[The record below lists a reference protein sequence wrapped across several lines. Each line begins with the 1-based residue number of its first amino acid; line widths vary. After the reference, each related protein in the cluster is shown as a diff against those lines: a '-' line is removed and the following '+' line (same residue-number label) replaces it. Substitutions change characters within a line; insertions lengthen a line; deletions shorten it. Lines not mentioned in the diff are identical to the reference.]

1 MEVSMIFDDKTD
13 DEIFRSIEA
22 EVAKALS
29 ELRCAKRDLEQA
41 EVRMKF
47 ALATVHYLKK
57 RYEGQ

>member
-1 MEVSMIFDDKTD
+1 MIFDDKTD

-22 EVAKALS
+22 ELAKALA
-29 ELRCAKRDLEQA
+29 ERRCAKKDLDQA

-47 ALATVHYLKK
+47 ALATIHHLKQ

>member
-1 MEVSMIFDDKTD
+1 MIFDNKTE

-22 EVAKALS
+22 EVAKALA

-47 ALATVHYLKK
+47 ALATVHYLKQ
-57 RYEGQ
+57 RYEDLK